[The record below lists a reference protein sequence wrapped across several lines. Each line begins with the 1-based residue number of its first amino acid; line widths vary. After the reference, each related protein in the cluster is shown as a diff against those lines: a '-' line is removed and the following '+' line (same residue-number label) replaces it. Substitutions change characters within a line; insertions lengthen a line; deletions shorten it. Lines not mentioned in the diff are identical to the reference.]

1 MKMKKID
8 VFYKKLQ
15 FKKEIFFNI
24 EKNHFKKSIFQLQ
37 KIKKKKKLYFC
48 ENFKTMKEI
57 LKKLFNHQTLT
68 ENEAH
73 QTMIAIAQNRYNDT
87 EIAAFMSVFMMR
99 NITLGEL
106 KGFRDALLELSVSV
120 DLGTRDL
127 VDIVGTGGD
136 GKNSFNISTL
146 ACFVVAGAGQ
156 KVAKHGNYGVSTIS
170 GSSNVLEKLGYR
182 FKTSSEEL
190 KSDLEKG
197 NICFLHAP
205 LFHPALKSV
214 GHLRRNLGLRTF
226 FNLLGP
232 LVNPVKPNYSVIGV
246 YNLETARLY
255 QYLLQKEDRKF
266 MLLHGLDGYDEISL
280 THDSKIFTP
289 QGEKV
294 YSAEDLGFS
303 SVASEDIFGGET
315 QDEAAQ
321 IFRNILE
328 GKGSTAQNSVVIAN
342 AAMALFSTEKYGD
355 YKACLAMATESLE
368 SGKALKSFEAVI

>member
-1 MKMKKID
+1 MKNI
-8 VFYKKLQ
+8 LQ
-15 FKKEIFFNI
+15 
-24 EKNHFKKSIFQLQ
+24 H
-37 KIKKKKKLYFC
+37 
-48 ENFKTMKEI
+48 
-57 LKKLFNHQTLT
+57 LFGHQTLSREEAQKIMIEIA
-68 ENEAH
+68 ENKF
-73 QTMIAIAQNRYNDT
+73 NDT
-87 EIAAFMSVFMMR
+87 EITAFMSVFLMR
-99 NITLGEL
+99 NITLEEL
-106 KGFRDALLELSVSV
+106 TGFREALLKLAVSV

-146 ACFVVAGAGQ
+146 ASFVVAGTGQ

-170 GSSNVLEKLGYR
+170 GSSNVLEALGYR
-182 FKTSSEEL
+182 FKTTSEEL
-190 KSDLEKG
+190 KSDLQKG

-232 LVNPVKPNYSVIGV
+232 LVNPVQPDYSVIGV

-255 QYLLQKEDRKF
+255 QYLLQNEGRNF

-280 THDSKIFTP
+280 THDTKVFTP

-303 SVASEDIFGGET
+303 PVQEKEIYGGDTKE
-315 QDEAAQ
+315 EATQ
-321 IFRNILE
+321 IFRDILE
-328 GKGSTAQNSVVIAN
+328 GKGTEAQNSVVIAN
-342 AAMALFSTEKYGD
+342 ATMTLFSTGKYGD
-355 YKACLAMATESLE
+355 YQNCLTMAKESLLG
-368 SGKALKSFEAVI
+368 GKALQCLENVVE